1 MKQAIFEKV
10 EDFRRNGRVKKKWQ
24 WKTLEEEVAVE
35 DFRRGGILRACRIS
49 HARRLKRDVY
59 SVDHKS
65 RSVKREV

>member
-35 DFRRGGILRACRIS
+35 DFRRGGILRAWEYRM
-49 HARRLKRDVY
+49 HRYTDTTEL
-59 SVDHKS
+59 
-65 RSVKREV
+65 

>member
-1 MKQAIFEKV
+1 MKQAIFEEV

-49 HARRLKRDVY
+49 HTRRLKRDV
-59 SVDHKS
+59 S
-65 RSVKREV
+65 SVKRQV